1 MGRQKMGLLQ
11 EMTFLPVVGV
21 IKTLHFIEH
30 TAMELNEKPANTVE
44 DGKESLC
51 NRDNLSC
58 TITDVTGMDLTE
70 IDDKIER
77 ETVFDDMIKIQS
89 LTSYHNQENSLRS
102 SALDSEGNSRRSS
115 YNSQKSSRRPSQY
128 SLDDTNEKDL
138 DEQLLL
144 KADFF
149 AKAFPRRSLPS
160 YVSDRLSYNI
170 HRQRRST
177 GGF

>member
-1 MGRQKMGLLQ
+1 MGLLQ
-11 EMTFLPVVGV
+11 EISFLPVVGV

-70 IDDKIER
+70 IDDKIEM
-77 ETVFDDMIKIQS
+77 EKTVFDDIIKIRIP
-89 LTSYHNQENSLRS
+89 TSYHSQENSLRS

-115 YNSQKSSRRPSQY
+115 YDSQKSSRRPSQY

-144 KADFF
+144 EADFF
-149 AKAFPRRSLPS
+149 AKAFPRRALPS
-160 YVSDRLSYNI
+160 YVSDRLSNNV
-170 HRQRRST
+170 HRQRKST